1 MNGSILNPLIASLLL
16 ILREYLNADV
26 FLRVYFWVA
35 CILIIVELQ
44 LQQVQD
50 ITVISN
56 WQVRFV
62 SIGSCISK
70 FQSQ

>member
-26 FLRVYFWVA
+26 FLCVYFWVA